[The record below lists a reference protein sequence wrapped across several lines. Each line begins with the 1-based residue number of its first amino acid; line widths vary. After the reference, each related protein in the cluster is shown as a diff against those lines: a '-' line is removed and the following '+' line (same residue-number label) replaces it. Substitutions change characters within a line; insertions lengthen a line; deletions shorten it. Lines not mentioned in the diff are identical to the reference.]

1 MANKLRN
8 YKVIISFAAG
18 VLAMIILFFGLKSCF
33 NLGEKTEKSDYYIL
47 TNQISKMNK
56 MVVMEQNTSSMQKT
70 KMGYEVFGKEVSS
83 NSIITYTKTNAQ
95 VSYDL
100 NKMKIEVDS
109 IGKKLVITELPD
121 ADIRIT
127 PSVEIQSLDD
137 SFFNRIS
144 EKDIRNVTQ
153 KAKETAIQSIDQ
165 NQLRTEGRKQLMEN
179 LNNIFVLAKA
189 LNYTIEDKTGKLG
202 ILGL

>member
-1 MANKLRN
+1 M
-8 YKVIISFAAG
+8 
-18 VLAMIILFFGLKSCF
+18 VLLFFGLKSCL
-33 NLGEKTEKSDYYIL
+33 NLGGKTEKSDYYVL
-47 TNQISKMNK
+47 TNQIARMNK
-56 MVVMEQNTSSMQKT
+56 MVVMEQNISSMQKT
-70 KMGYEVFGKEVSS
+70 KMGYEMFGKEVSS

-109 IGKKLVITELPD
+109 INKKLVITELPD

-144 EKDIRNVTQ
+144 EKDIRNVTE
-153 KAKETAIQSIDQ
+153 KAKETAIKSIDQ
-165 NQLRTEGRKQLMEN
+165 NQLRSEGHKQLMEN

-189 LNYTIEDKTGKLG
+189 LNYTIEDKTGKIG

>member
-1 MANKLRN
+1 MKNN
-8 YKVIISFAAG
+8 KVIISFLAG
-18 VLAMIILFFGLKSCF
+18 ILIMVFLFFSFRSCF
-33 NLGEKTEKSDYYIL
+33 NVSNKTEKSDYYIL

-56 MVVMEQNTSSMQKT
+56 MVVLEQNSSSMQKT
-70 KMGYEVFGKEVSS
+70 KMGYEFFGKEVTS
-83 NSIITYTKTNAQ
+83 NNIITYTQTTTQ

-109 IGKKLVITELPD
+109 IHKKLIITELPE
-121 ADIRIT
+121 AEIKIN

-144 EKDIRNVTQ
+144 EKDIKNVTQ
-153 KAKETAIQSIDQ
+153 KAKETAIKSIDQ
-165 NQLRTEGRKQLMEN
+165 NNLRTEGRKQLIEN
-179 LNNIFVLAKA
+179 LNTIFVLAKA
-189 LNYTIEDKTGKLG
+189 LNYTIEDQTGKLG

>member
-1 MANKLRN
+1 
-8 YKVIISFAAG
+8 
-18 VLAMIILFFGLKSCF
+18 
-33 NLGEKTEKSDYYIL
+33 
-47 TNQISKMNK
+47 
-56 MVVMEQNTSSMQKT
+56 MEQNSSSMQKT
-70 KMGYEVFGKEVSS
+70 KMGYEVLGKEVSS

-109 IGKKLVITELPD
+109 INKKLVITELPD

-144 EKDIRNVTQ
+144 EKDIKNVTV
-153 KAKETAIQSIDQ
+153 KAKETAIKSIDQ
-165 NQLRTEGRKQLMEN
+165 NQLRNEGRKQLIEN

-189 LNYTIEDKTGKLG
+189 LNYTIEDKTGKVS

>member
-1 MANKLRN
+1 MRNNK
-8 YKVIISFAAG
+8 IILSFAAG
-18 VLAMIILFFGLKSCF
+18 AGVMILLFFGLKSCL
-33 NLGEKTEKSDYYIL
+33 NLGGKTEHSDYYIL
-47 TNQISKMNK
+47 TNQISRMNK

-70 KMGYEVFGKEVSS
+70 KMGYEVFGNEVSS

-109 IGKKLVITELPD
+109 INKKLVITELPD

-144 EKDIRNVTQ
+144 EKDIKNVTE
-153 KAKETAIQSIDQ
+153 KAKESAIKSIDQ
-165 NQLRTEGRKQLMEN
+165 NQLRSEGRKQLMEN
-179 LNNIFVLAKA
+179 LNNVFVLAKA
-189 LNYTIEDKTGKLG
+189 LNYSIEDKTGKIG

>member
-1 MANKLRN
+1 LKNLR
-8 YKVIISFAAG
+8 IIMPFFAG
-18 VLAMIILFFGLKSCF
+18 IVLMLLLFWGLKSCL
-33 NLGEKTEKSDYYIL
+33 NPTKKTEKSDYYIL

-56 MVVMEQNTSSMQKT
+56 MVVLEQNSSAMQKT

-83 NSIITYTKTNAQ
+83 NSIITYTKTTAQ

-100 NKMKIEVDS
+100 NKMKMEVDS
-109 IGKKLVITELPD
+109 INKKLIITELPE

-144 EKDIRNVTQ
+144 EKDIKNVTQ
-153 KAKETAIQSIDQ
+153 KAKQTAMNSVDQ
-165 NQLRTEGRKQLMEN
+165 NKLRTEGHKQLMEN

-189 LNYTIEDKTGKLG
+189 LNYKIEDQTGKIG

>member
-1 MANKLRN
+1 MKNIR
-8 YKVIISFAAG
+8 IIIPFLAG
-18 VLAMIILFFGLKSCF
+18 ILIMLVLFFSLKSCL
-33 NLGEKTEKSDYYIL
+33 NLGGKTEKSDYYIL

-56 MVVMEQNTSSMQKT
+56 MVVLEQNVSSMQKT
-70 KMGYEVFGKEVSS
+70 KMGYEMFGSEVSS

-100 NKMKIEVDS
+100 NKMKMEIDS
-109 IGKKLVITELPD
+109 INKKLIITELPN

-144 EKDIRNVTQ
+144 EKDIKNVTQ
-153 KAKETAIQSIDQ
+153 KAKDVAINSIDQ
-165 NQLRTEGRKQLMEN
+165 NKLRNEGHQQLIEN

-189 LNYTIEDKTGKLG
+189 LNYTIEDKTGKIG
-202 ILGL
+202 TLGL

>member
-1 MANKLRN
+1 MRN
-8 YKVIISFAAG
+8 NKVILSFIAG
-18 VLAMIILFFGLKSCF
+18 AGAVLLLFFGVKSCF
-33 NLGEKTEKSDYYIL
+33 NLGGKTEKSDYYIL

-70 KMGYEVFGKEVSS
+70 KMGYEVFGNEVSS

-109 IGKKLVITELPD
+109 INKKLVITELPD

-144 EKDIRNVTQ
+144 EKDIKSVTE
-153 KAKETAIQSIDQ
+153 KAKDAAVKSIDQ
-165 NQLRTEGRKQLMEN
+165 NQLRSEGRKQLMEN
-179 LNNIFVLAKA
+179 LDNIFVLAKA
-189 LNYTIEDKTGKLG
+189 LNYKIEDKTGKIG

>member
-1 MANKLRN
+1 MRN
-8 YKVIISFAAG
+8 YRTILSFAAG
-18 VLAMIILFFGLKSCF
+18 AGAMVLLFLGLKSCL
-33 NLGEKTEKSDYYIL
+33 NLGTKTEQSDYYIL

-70 KMGYEVFGKEVSS
+70 KMGYEVLGKEVSS

-109 IGKKLVITELPD
+109 INKKLVITELPD
-121 ADIRIT
+121 AEIRIT

-144 EKDIRNVTQ
+144 EKDIKNVTA
-153 KAKETAIQSIDQ
+153 KAKETAEKSIDQ
-165 NQLRTEGRKQLMEN
+165 NQLRNEGRKQLMEN

-189 LNYTIEDKTGKLG
+189 LNYTIEDKTGKMG

>member
-1 MANKLRN
+1 MRNNKT
-8 YKVIISFAAG
+8 IISFVAGAG
-18 VLAMIILFFGLKSCF
+18 VMVLLFFGLKSCL

-56 MVVMEQNTSSMQKT
+56 MVVMEQNSSTMQKT

-109 IGKKLVITELPD
+109 INKKLVITELPD

-144 EKDIRNVTQ
+144 EKDIKNVTA
-153 KAKETAIQSIDQ
+153 KAKETAIKSIDQ
-165 NQLRTEGRKQLMEN
+165 NQLRNEGRKQLMEN

-189 LNYTIEDKTGKLG
+189 LNYTIEDKTGKVG

>member
-1 MANKLRN
+1 MRN
-8 YKVIISFAAG
+8 YRTILSFVAGAG
-18 VLAMIILFFGLKSCF
+18 VMVLLFFGLKSCL
-33 NLGEKTEKSDYYIL
+33 NLGNKTEKSDYYIL

-56 MVVMEQNTSSMQKT
+56 MVVLEQNTSSMQKT
-70 KMGYEVFGKEVSS
+70 KMGYEVFGKEISS

-109 IGKKLVITELPD
+109 INKKLIITELPD
-121 ADIRIT
+121 AEIRIT

-137 SFFNRIS
+137 SFINRIS
-144 EKDIRNVTQ
+144 EKDIKNVTT
-153 KAKETAIQSIDQ
+153 KAKETAEKSIDQ

-179 LNNIFVLAKA
+179 LNNVFVLAKA
-189 LNYTIEDKTGKLG
+189 LNYEIEDKTGKIG

>member
-1 MANKLRN
+1 MRN
-8 YKVIISFAAG
+8 YKTILSFAAG
-18 VLAMIILFFGLKSCF
+18 AGVMVLLFFGLKSCL
-33 NLGEKTEKSDYYIL
+33 NLGNKTEKSDYYIL

-56 MVVMEQNTSSMQKT
+56 MVVIEQNSSTMQKT
-70 KMGYEVFGKEVSS
+70 KMGYEFMGKEVSS
-83 NSIITYTKTNAQ
+83 NSIITFTKTNAQ

-109 IGKKLVITELPD
+109 INKKLVITELPD
-121 ADIRIT
+121 AEIKII

-144 EKDIRNVTQ
+144 EKDIKNVTA
-153 KAKETAIQSIDQ
+153 KAKETAVKSIDQ

-179 LNNIFVLAKA
+179 LDNIFVLAKA
-189 LNYTIEDKTGKLG
+189 LNYTIEDKTGKIG